1 MDEIML
7 EEEVREEPL
16 CEPEGN
22 GLQSDEESI
31 REEVSVTQQASQENE
46 PVTVPPTEA
55 QSSADDLLAEIA
67 RLREELARRDTMAE
81 RFAKEGEEFRSLYP
95 GTDLQ
100 DVPDSV
106 WNDVKRGIPL
116 AAAYALAERRRY
128 CTEQKALEYNQE
140 NLKRSSGSLEPTEP
154 DYYSPAEVRAMS
166 QNEVRANYDKIMRSM
181 QKWR

>member
-1 MDEIML
+1 MDEMML
-7 EEEVREEPL
+7 EEAREEPL
-16 CEPEGN
+16 CESEGN
-22 GLQSDEESI
+22 DLQSDEESI
-31 REEVSVTQQASQENE
+31 GEEVPITQQAPQENE
-46 PVTVPPTEA
+46 SVADAPTEA
-55 QSSADDLLAEIA
+55 QSSTDDLLAEIT
-67 RLREELARRDTMAE
+67 RLREELARRDSMTE

-95 GTDLQ
+95 GTDMQTL
-100 DVPDSV
+100 PDSV

-128 CTEQKALEYNQE
+128 CTEQKALEYNKE